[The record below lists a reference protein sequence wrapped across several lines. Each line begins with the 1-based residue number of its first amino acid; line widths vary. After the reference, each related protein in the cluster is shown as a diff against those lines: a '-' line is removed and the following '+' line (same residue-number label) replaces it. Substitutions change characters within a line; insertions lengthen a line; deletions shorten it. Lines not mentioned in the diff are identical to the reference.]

1 MKKIILI
8 LGGVSFL
15 MLGIIYVLYTN
26 HIEKKEVNI
35 DIFDDEATLEN
46 EDFEDD
52 KEEEHT
58 FKVSVDIKGMV
69 LNPGVYEMDNNSRVE
84 DVIAKAGGLLE
95 GADTSLLNLAKVVT
109 DEMTIIVYSNE
120 EVLEKLKGEI
130 CVCDC
135 PIRENDA
142 CIEEDNTGI
151 DGKLININTA
161 TLEELMELPGIG
173 SAKAKEIIA
182 FRTNSGPFNSIEDI
196 KSVNGIGEE
205 TFEKIKIYITI

>member
-95 GADTSLLNLAKVVT
+95 GADTSLLNLAKIVT

-205 TFEKIKIYITI
+205 TFEKIKIYITV

>member
-1 MKKIILI
+1 MI
-8 LGGVSFL
+8 
-15 MLGIIYVLYTN
+15 
-26 HIEKKEVNI
+26 
-35 DIFDDEATLEN
+35 
-46 EDFEDD
+46 
-52 KEEEHT
+52 
-58 FKVSVDIKGMV
+58 
-69 LNPGVYEMDNNSRVE
+69 

-95 GADTSLLNLAKVVT
+95 GADTSLLNLAKIVT

>member
-15 MLGIIYVLYTN
+15 MLRIIYVLYTN

-95 GADTSLLNLAKVVT
+95 GADTSLLNLAKIVT

>member
-84 DVIAKAGGLLE
+84 DQTTPNMIQGISGIYERNPLISKGILPF
-95 GADTSLLNLAKVVT
+95 LNFKWFRKGSFFMPGFKESKKLA
-109 DEMTIIVYSNE
+109 TIIQ
-120 EVLEKLKGEI
+120 
-130 CVCDC
+130 
-135 PIRENDA
+135 
-142 CIEEDNTGI
+142 
-151 DGKLININTA
+151 
-161 TLEELMELPGIG
+161 
-173 SAKAKEIIA
+173 
-182 FRTNSGPFNSIEDI
+182 
-196 KSVNGIGEE
+196 
-205 TFEKIKIYITI
+205 

>member
-84 DVIAKAGGLLE
+84 DVIAKAG
-95 GADTSLLNLAKVVT
+95 
-109 DEMTIIVYSNE
+109 
-120 EVLEKLKGEI
+120 
-130 CVCDC
+130 
-135 PIRENDA
+135 
-142 CIEEDNTGI
+142 
-151 DGKLININTA
+151 
-161 TLEELMELPGIG
+161 
-173 SAKAKEIIA
+173 
-182 FRTNSGPFNSIEDI
+182 
-196 KSVNGIGEE
+196 
-205 TFEKIKIYITI
+205 

>member
-95 GADTSLLNLAKVVT
+95 GADTSLLNLAKIVT